1 MSSASPFAD
10 RFTLDPSIH
19 YLNHGSFGACPRD
32 ILEAQSALRAE
43 LERRPAEF
51 MIARL
56 PGLLAEVRSALGRFA
71 GADPEGFAFV
81 RNATIGV
88 NAVARS
94 WDLRPGD
101 EILTTD
107 HSYGACR
114 KALEFIAPRR
124 GARLVVAPVPFPI
137 DGPDAV
143 VDAVLAAVTPRT
155 RLALLD
161 HVTSPTALVFPVD
174 RLVPALRERG
184 VESIVDGAHA
194 LGMLP
199 LALDRL
205 GAAAYTANAHKWLCA
220 PKGAA
225 ILHVRADLRTRI
237 RPLVISHGYESGA
250 SGAHG
255 VAGEGATGTVRFRE
269 EWDWTGTDDPTSWLA
284 IPACLRWLEALLP
297 GGWPALMEHNHA
309 LALRGRAILLETLG
323 LAEPCPASMIG
334 SIATVPLSS
343 AAPGSPVERLEPEA
357 LTAWARARG
366 VEPVFFHWPGP
377 AGRLVR
383 VSAQAYNHEDQYRAL
398 AAILPEAL
406 RAG

>member
-1 MSSASPFAD
+1 MKSASPFAV
-10 RFTLDPSIH
+10 RFMLDPSIH

-32 ILEAQSALRAE
+32 ILEAQSALRDD

-51 MIARL
+51 MIAKL
-56 PGLLAEVRSALGRFA
+56 PGMLAEVRAALGRFA
-71 GADPEGFAFV
+71 GADPEGFVFV
-81 RNATIGV
+81 RNATYGV

-124 GARLVVAPVPFPI
+124 GARLVVARVPFPI

-143 VDAVLAAVTPRT
+143 ADAVLGAVTART

-161 HVTSPTALVFPVD
+161 HVTSPTALVFPLE

-225 ILHVRADLRTRI
+225 ILHVRSDLRRRI
-237 RPLVISHGYESGA
+237 RPLVISHGYDSGA
-250 SGAHG
+250 EA
-255 VAGEGATGTVRFRE
+255 VQFRD
-269 EWDWTGTDDPTSWLA
+269 EWDWTGTDDPTSWLM

-309 LALRGRAILLETLG
+309 QALRGRAILLECLG

-334 SIATVPLSS
+334 STASVPLPA

-377 AGRLVR
+377 VGRMVR
-383 VSAQAYNHEDQYRAL
+383 VSAQAYNHDDQYRAL
-398 AAILPEAL
+398 AALLPEAL

>member
-1 MSSASPFAD
+1 MKSGSPFAD

-32 ILEAQSALRAE
+32 LLEGQSALRAE

-56 PGLLAEVRSALGRFA
+56 PGMLAEVRAALGRFA
-71 GADPEGFAFV
+71 GADPEGFVFV
-81 RNATIGV
+81 RNATYGV

-124 GARLVVAPVPFPI
+124 GARLVVARVPFPI
-137 DGPDAV
+137 DGSDAV
-143 VDAVLAAVTPRT
+143 VDAVLGAVTPRT
-155 RLALLD
+155 RVALLD
-161 HVTSPTALVFPVD
+161 HVTSPTALVFPLE
-174 RLVPALRERG
+174 RLVPALLERG

-225 ILHVRADLRTRI
+225 ILHVRSDLRPRI
-237 RPLVISHGYESGA
+237 RPLVISHGYDGGAES
-250 SGAHG
+250 
-255 VAGEGATGTVRFRE
+255 VQFRA
-269 EWDWTGTDDPTSWLA
+269 EWDWTGTDDPTSWLM

-309 LALRGRAILLETLG
+309 QALRGRAILLESLG

-334 SIATVPLSS
+334 STATVPLPA

-366 VEPVFFHWPGP
+366 VEPVFFHWPDA
-377 AGRLVR
+377 AGRMVR
-383 VSAQAYNHEDQYRAL
+383 VSAQAYNHDDQYRAL

>member
-1 MSSASPFAD
+1 MTSASPFAD
-10 RFTLDPSIH
+10 RFVLDPSIH

-32 ILEAQSALRAE
+32 ILEAQSALRAD

-51 MIARL
+51 MIVRL
-56 PGLLAEVRSALGRFA
+56 PGMLAEVRAALGRFA
-71 GADPEGFAFV
+71 GADPEGFVFV
-81 RNATIGV
+81 RNATQAV

-124 GARLVVAPVPFPI
+124 GARLVVARVPFPI

-161 HVTSPTALVFPVD
+161 HVTSPTALVFPID

-199 LALDRL
+199 LALERL

-225 ILHVRADLRTRI
+225 ILHVRADLRRRI

-250 SGAHG
+250 GGA
-255 VAGEGATGTVRFRE
+255 AGEGAEGTVRFRD

-309 LALRGRAILLETLG
+309 LALRGRAILLEALG
-323 LAEPCPASMIG
+323 QAEPCPPSMIG
-334 SIATVPLSS
+334 SIATVPLPP
-343 AAPGSPVERLEPEA
+343 AAPGSPVERLAPEA
-357 LTAWARARG
+357 LTAWARERG

-383 VSAQAYNHEDQYRAL
+383 VSAQVYNHDDQYRAL

>member
-1 MSSASPFAD
+1 
-10 RFTLDPSIH
+10 
-19 YLNHGSFGACPRD
+19 
-32 ILEAQSALRAE
+32 
-43 LERRPAEF
+43 

-56 PGLLAEVRSALGRFA
+56 PGMLVEVRAALGRFT
-71 GADPEGFAFV
+71 GADPEGFVFV
-81 RNATIGV
+81 RNATSAV

-114 KALEFIAPRR
+114 KALEFVAPRR
-124 GARLVVAPVPFPI
+124 GARLVVARVPFPI

-161 HVTSPTALVFPVD
+161 HVTSPTALVFPID

-199 LALDRL
+199 LTLDRL

-225 ILHVRADLRTRI
+225 ILHVRADLRRRI
-237 RPLVISHGYESGA
+237 RPLVVSHGYESAEDGA
-250 SGAHG
+250 SG
-255 VAGEGATGTVRFRE
+255 EGTVRFRE

-297 GGWPALMEHNHA
+297 GGWPALMESNHA
-309 LALRGRAILLETLG
+309 LALRGRAILLEALG
-323 LAEPCPASMIG
+323 LAEPCPAAMIG
-334 SIATVPLSS
+334 AIATVPLLS
-343 AAPGSPVERLEPEA
+343 AAPGSPVERLAPEA

-366 VEPVFFHWPGP
+366 VEPVFFHWPVP

-383 VSAQAYNHEDQYRAL
+383 VSAQAYNHDDHYRAL

>member
-1 MSSASPFAD
+1 MKSASPFAD
-10 RFTLDPSIH
+10 RFVLDPSIH

-56 PGLLAEVRSALGRFA
+56 PGMLAEVRAALGRFA
-71 GADPEGFAFV
+71 GADPEGFVFV
-81 RNATIGV
+81 RNATNAV

-124 GARLVVAPVPFPI
+124 GARLVVARVPFPI

-161 HVTSPTALVFPVD
+161 QVTSPTALVFPVD
-174 RLVPALRERG
+174 RLVPALRDRG

-225 ILHVRADLRTRI
+225 ILHVRGDLRQRI
-237 RPLVISHGYESGA
+237 RPLVVSHGYEGGA
-250 SGAHG
+250 
-255 VAGEGATGTVRFRE
+255 GTVRFRE

-297 GGWPALMEHNHA
+297 GGWPALMESNHA
-309 LALRGRAILLETLG
+309 QALRGRAILLEALG
-323 LAEPCPASMIG
+323 LAEACPPSMIG
-334 SIATVPLSS
+334 SIATVPLPS
-343 AAPGSPVERLEPEA
+343 AAPGSPVERLAPEA

-366 VEPVFFHWPGP
+366 VEPVFFHWPVP
-377 AGRLVR
+377 GRCLVR
-383 VSAQAYNHEDQYRAL
+383 VSAQAYNHDDQYRAL

>member
-1 MSSASPFAD
+1 MKSASPFAD
-10 RFTLDPSIH
+10 RFMLDLSIH

-32 ILEAQSALRAE
+32 ILEAQSALRDD

-51 MIARL
+51 MIAKL
-56 PGLLAEVRSALGRFA
+56 PGMLAEVRAALGRFA
-71 GADPEGFAFV
+71 GADPEGFGFV
-81 RNATIGV
+81 RNATYGV

-124 GARLVVAPVPFPI
+124 GARLVVARVPFPI

-143 VDAVLAAVTPRT
+143 ADAVLGAVTPRT

-161 HVTSPTALVFPVD
+161 HVTSPTALVFPLE

-225 ILHVRADLRTRI
+225 ILHVRSDLRGRI
-237 RPLVISHGYESGA
+237 RPLVISHGYDSGA
-250 SGAHG
+250 EA
-255 VAGEGATGTVRFRE
+255 VQFRD
-269 EWDWTGTDDPTSWLA
+269 EWDWTGTDDPTSWLM

-309 LALRGRAILLETLG
+309 QALRGRAILLESLG

-334 SIATVPLSS
+334 STASVPLLS
-343 AAPGSPVERLEPEA
+343 AAPDSPVERLEPEA

-377 AGRLVR
+377 GGRMVR
-383 VSAQAYNHEDQYRAL
+383 VSAQAYNHDDQYRAL

>member
-1 MSSASPFAD
+1 MKSASPFAD
-10 RFTLDPSIH
+10 RFMLDPSIH

-32 ILEAQSALRAE
+32 ILEAQSALRDE

-51 MIARL
+51 MIAKL
-56 PGLLAEVRSALGRFA
+56 PGMLAEVRAALGRFA
-71 GADPEGFAFV
+71 GADPEGFVFV
-81 RNATIGV
+81 RNATYGV

-124 GARLVVAPVPFPI
+124 GARLVVARVPFPI
-137 DGPDAV
+137 DDPDAV
-143 VDAVLAAVTPRT
+143 ADAVLGAVTART

-161 HVTSPTALVFPVD
+161 HVTSPTALVFPLE

-225 ILHVRADLRTRI
+225 ILHVRSDLRRRI
-237 RPLVISHGYESGA
+237 RPLVISHGYDSGA
-250 SGAHG
+250 EA
-255 VAGEGATGTVRFRE
+255 VQFRD
-269 EWDWTGTDDPTSWLA
+269 EWDWTGTDDPTSWLM

-309 LALRGRAILLETLG
+309 QALRGRAILLESLG

-334 SIATVPLSS
+334 STASLPLPA

-377 AGRLVR
+377 GGRMVR
-383 VSAQAYNHEDQYRAL
+383 VSAQAYNHDDQYRAL

>member
-1 MSSASPFAD
+1 MTSASPFAD
-10 RFTLDPSIH
+10 RFVLDPSIH

-32 ILEAQSALRAE
+32 VLEAQSALRAE

-51 MIARL
+51 MIMRL
-56 PGLLAEVRSALGRFA
+56 PGMLAEVRAALGRFA
-71 GADPEGFAFV
+71 GADPEGFVFV
-81 RNATIGV
+81 RNATQAV

-124 GARLVVAPVPFPI
+124 GARLVVARVPFPI

-161 HVTSPTALVFPVD
+161 HVTSPTALVLPIE

-199 LALDRL
+199 LTLERL

-225 ILHVRADLRTRI
+225 ILHVRADLRRRV
-237 RPLVISHGYESGA
+237 RPLVISHGYEGGA
-250 SGAHG
+250 
-255 VAGEGATGTVRFRE
+255 VRFRE

-284 IPACLRWLEALLP
+284 IPTCLRWLEALLP

-309 LALRGRAILLETLG
+309 LALRGRAILLEALG
-323 LAEPCPASMIG
+323 QTAPCPASMIG
-334 SIATVPLSS
+334 STATVPLPP
-343 AAPGSPVERLEPEA
+343 AAPGSPVERLAPEA

-366 VEPVFFHWPGP
+366 VEPVFFHWPEP

-383 VSAQAYNHEDQYRAL
+383 VSAQVYNHDDQYRAL

>member
-1 MSSASPFAD
+1 MSGASPFAD
-10 RFTLDPSIH
+10 RFVLDPSIH

-51 MIARL
+51 MVKRL
-56 PGLLAEVRSALGRFA
+56 PGMLAEVRAELGRFA
-71 GADPEGFAFV
+71 GADPEGFVFV
-81 RNATIGV
+81 RNATNAV

-101 EILTTD
+101 EILTTS

-124 GARLVVAPVPFPI
+124 GARLVVASLPFPI
-137 DGPDAV
+137 GGPDAIA
-143 VDAVLAAVTPRT
+143 DAVLAAVTPRT
-155 RLALLD
+155 RLAMLD
-161 HVTSPTALVFPVD
+161 HVTSPTAIVFPLE

-225 ILHVRADLRTRI
+225 ILHVREDLRRRI
-237 RPLVISHGYESGA
+237 RPLAISHGYEGGA
-250 SGAHG
+250 GDTDGA
-255 VAGEGATGTVRFRE
+255 GTVRFRE
-269 EWDWTGTDDPTSWLA
+269 EWDWTGTDDPTPWLT
-284 IPACLRWLEALLP
+284 IPACLRWLGELLP
-297 GGWPALMEHNHA
+297 GGWPALVERNHA
-309 LALRGRAILLETLG
+309 LAVRGRSILLDAFRA
-323 LAEPCPASMIG
+323 AEPCPEAMLGSTAS
-334 SIATVPLSS
+334 VPLPEG
-343 AAPGSPVERLEPEA
+343 APESPVARLGPEA
-357 LTAWARARG
+357 LTIWARERG
-366 VEPVFFHWPGP
+366 VEPVFFPSPVDPG
-377 AGRLVR
+377 GKLVR
-383 VSAQAYNHEDQYRAL
+383 ISAQVYNHEEQYRVL
-398 AAILPEAL
+398 AATLIEGL
-406 RAG
+406 RPG

>member
-1 MSSASPFAD
+1 MTGASPFAG
-10 RFTLDPSIH
+10 RWLLDPSVH

-32 ILEAQSALRAE
+32 ILEEQSALRAE

-51 MIARL
+51 MVKRL
-56 PGLLAEVRSALGRFA
+56 PGMLAEVRTALGRFA
-71 GADPEGFAFV
+71 GADPEGFVFV
-81 RNATIGV
+81 RNATNAV

-101 EILTTD
+101 EILTTS

-124 GARLVVAPVPFPI
+124 GARLVVAKLPFPI
-137 DGPDAV
+137 AGPDV
-143 VDAVLAAVTPRT
+143 IVDAVLAAVTPRT
-155 RLALLD
+155 RLAMLD
-161 HVTSPTALVFPVD
+161 HVTSPTAIVFPLE

-220 PKGAA
+220 PKGSA
-225 ILHVRADLRTRI
+225 ILHVREDLRRRI
-237 RPLVISHGYESGA
+237 RPLAISHGYESGA
-250 SGAHG
+250 AGAADASGA
-255 VAGEGATGTVRFRE
+255 GTVHFRE
-269 EWDWTGTDDPTSWLA
+269 EWDWTGTDDPTPWLM

-297 GGWPALMEHNHA
+297 GGWPALMESNHA
-309 LALRGRAILLETLG
+309 LALRGRAILIDALRTG
-323 LAEPCPASMIG
+323 EPCPGSMIG
-334 SIATVPLSS
+334 STASVPL
-343 AAPGSPVERLEPEA
+343 AAGAPDSPVARLEPEA
-357 LTAWARARG
+357 LTIWARERG
-366 VEPVFFHWPGP
+366 VEPVFFPSPEVALGK
-377 AGRLVR
+377 LVR
-383 VSAQAYNHEDQYRAL
+383 ISAQAYNHEDQYRAL
-398 AAILPEAL
+398 AALLAEAL

>member
-1 MSSASPFAD
+1 MKSASPFAD

-32 ILEAQSALRAE
+32 ILEGQSALRAD

-56 PGLLAEVRSALGRFA
+56 PGMLAEVRAALGRFA
-71 GADPEGFAFV
+71 GADPEGFVFV
-81 RNATIGV
+81 RNATYAV

-124 GARLVVAPVPFPI
+124 GARLVVARVPFPI
-137 DGPDAV
+137 DSSDAV
-143 VDAVLAAVTPRT
+143 VDAVLGAVTPRT
-155 RLALLD
+155 RVALLD
-161 HVTSPTALVFPVD
+161 HVTSPTALVFPLE
-174 RLVPALRERG
+174 RLVPALLERG

-225 ILHVRADLRTRI
+225 ILHVRSDLRRRI
-237 RPLVISHGYESGA
+237 RPLVISHGYDGGA
-250 SGAHG
+250 DS
-255 VAGEGATGTVRFRE
+255 VQFRD
-269 EWDWTGTDDPTSWLA
+269 EWDWTGTDDPTSWLM

-297 GGWPALMEHNHA
+297 GGWRALMERNHA
-309 LALRGRAILLETLG
+309 QALRGRAILLDSLG

-334 SIATVPLSS
+334 STATVPLPA

-366 VEPVFFHWPGP
+366 VEPVFFHWPDAG
-377 AGRLVR
+377 GRLVR
-383 VSAQAYNHEDQYRAL
+383 VSAQAYNHDDQYRAL